1 MLKDPLP
8 EEIKKNVVWRATY
21 WNPDEAES
29 VYVRSRALVSF
40 EMHSPII
47 AFSAGIPAIHLRQP
61 TDTRKGQMWRD
72 VGLNDWLFEI
82 EQSTGQQIG
91 DALMDIHLDYKKAL
105 RKLAAAK
112 EYVQSRQ
119 KDSMGLFKK

>member
-1 MLKDPLP
+1 
-8 EEIKKNVVWRATY
+8 
-21 WNPDEAES
+21 
-29 VYVRSRALVSF
+29 
-40 EMHSPII
+40 MHSPII